1 MKKLEKKLK
10 QKTLQIQGFKSTIEQ
25 KEEMLN
31 NIYRQKKLMTEENQ
45 YLLNI
50 KDENMQKIQILE
62 ERLMKIESNLK
73 ELKPEA
79 IKIDESGMS
88 KLEE

>member
-50 KDENMQKIQILE
+50 KDENM
-62 ERLMKIESNLK
+62 
-73 ELKPEA
+73 
-79 IKIDESGMS
+79 
-88 KLEE
+88 